1 MSKEVLK
8 MNGWM
13 IDDYVPFFEIIN
25 MKIFLNKKRKVGCLL
40 TTEYKDSHLE
50 STVDMLNKMTG
61 QKILYEEDSI
71 YLGKGRGKSMLVVT
85 IDPTSYIKLKQ
96 NKINLNL
103 EILSDCLKEIIDH
116 NEERYNNHFPIIC
129 NASGNTRNTLL
140 TLSETVELDISPV
153 FEVKE

>member
-8 MNGWM
+8 MNGWV
-13 IDDYVPFFEIIN
+13 IDDYVPFFEIID

-50 STVDMLNKMTG
+50 STMDMLNKMTG

-96 NKINLNL
+96 NKSL
-103 EILSDCLKEIIDH
+103 
-116 NEERYNNHFPIIC
+116 F
-129 NASGNTRNTLL
+129 GFFLL
-140 TLSETVELDISPV
+140 YL
-153 FEVKE
+153 